1 MARAAEGAC
10 QRVAKWAGAGHMVFP
25 ESAGLAV
32 PTTPP
37 AAPDADA
44 RPAPSTRP
52 HRAASLHDHE
62 AKRAFRGT
70 HGVTWEDR
78 RENRKEVNCEFESRP
93 E

>member
-37 AAPDADA
+37 AAPDAA
-44 RPAPSTRP
+44 AAAPFETYSGGRW
-52 HRAASLHDHE
+52 
-62 AKRAFRGT
+62 G
-70 HGVTWEDR
+70 DR
-78 RENRKEVNCEFESRP
+78 RGR
-93 E
+93 